1 MIQKAIYQKLGDTW
15 HITTL
20 PETGERCDI
29 RVYIDQDQAMIL
41 LDTSGDALH
50 KRGYRTEGGIAPLRE
65 TTAAV
70 LLQEMLWKRKMPLH
84 DPFCGSGTIAIE
96 ATLYA
101 RNIAPGL
108 GRHFAYE
115 HLAIYNQNRAVE
127 LKKEAASKIRP
138 DVECRITGSD
148 IDPDAI
154 ERARLNAEHACV
166 TAGRALQMIGS
177 DAKILRPDFMTS
189 DFRELRAPYPEGMLI
204 SNPPYG
210 ERLGDEKAAQELY
223 QDMGNLFNDF
233 AGWQMGFITN
243 QEIFQDS
250 IGRRADKIKSIK
262 AGNLDTIFYMYKGN
276 Q

>member
-1 MIQKAIYQKLGDTW
+1 MTRL
-15 HITTL
+15 
-20 PETGERCDI
+20 
-29 RVYIDQDQAMIL
+29 
-41 LDTSGDALH
+41 
-50 KRGYRTEGGIAPLRE
+50 
-65 TTAAV
+65 
-70 LLQEMLWKRKMPLH
+70 PLH

-101 RNIAPGL
+101 RNVAPGL

-115 HLAIYNQNRAVE
+115 NLAIFNQNRMVE
-127 LKKEAASKIRP
+127 IKKEAAAKIRP

-148 IDPDAI
+148 IDPAAV

-177 DAKILRPDFMTS
+177 DAKILRPDFITS
-189 DFRELRAPYPEGMLI
+189 DFRDLKAPYPEGMLI

-250 IGRRADKIKSIK
+250 IGRRADKIKAIK